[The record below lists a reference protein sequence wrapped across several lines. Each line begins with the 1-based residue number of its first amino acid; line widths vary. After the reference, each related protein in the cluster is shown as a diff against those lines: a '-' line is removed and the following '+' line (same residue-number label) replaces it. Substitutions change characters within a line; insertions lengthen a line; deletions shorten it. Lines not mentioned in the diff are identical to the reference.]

1 MSIQSNAALLHS
13 FQLLQNHMG
22 LTKER
27 QDGINEKKTPAQES
41 GITKSKMDI
50 GRTVKLQGP

>member
-13 FQLLQNHMG
+13 FQLLQEYMG

-27 QDGINEKKTPAQES
+27 QAGIKEKKTPAQES
-41 GITKSKMDI
+41 GITKSKMNI
-50 GRTVKLQGP
+50 NRTVKLQGP

>member
-1 MSIQSNAALLHS
+1 
-13 FQLLQNHMG
+13 MG

-27 QDGINEKKTPAQES
+27 QDGIKEKKTPAQES

-50 GRTVKLQGP
+50 NRTVKL